1 VTIEFLN
8 AMGDKHNISASSAPT
23 HAPLQ
28 ARIAGVALA
37 TTVLALVAACLCF
50 MLQQWSVARQE
61 ARANHEILAQMAA
74 AGAAAP
80 LADHNMVGV
89 YRALEAVAKAPSVAA
104 VRIIDT
110 RGRTVAQLGT
120 ANPANADTLTRPIK
134 LSSQKVG
141 TLVLVAQHPGLG
153 QTLARDLALTGALFF
168 GAAGLA
174 ILLANSL
181 ARRLA
186 RPMER
191 LSEAMHETAVGGRFK
206 AVEQTTDDDVFQSL
220 TDSFNHL
227 VTRLEA
233 NDHDLRGAMAELV
246 KARDDANAA
255 NVLKS
260 HFLANMS
267 HEIRTPL
274 NGVLAMA
281 EVMAMDDLGSTQRE
295 RLAVIRESGALLLGV
310 LNDVLDLSK
319 IEAGRLEIQD
329 RPFDIAQLAQAIRE
343 TYAPQARDKG
353 LAFEVAIAPEAQGVW
368 RGDADRLRQ
377 ILGNLIS
384 NALKFT
390 LEGAV
395 AIRFASAEDGNGLRI
410 DVADTGIGISPEIL
424 PRLFDKFV
432 QADSST
438 TRRFGGSGLGLAIC
452 RELAVLMDGTIKVQS
467 REGRGSTFTVLVALP
482 REEALTDV
490 HYIDDGHAPAPRIEE
505 SRAVEPEAQAAV
517 DEALVDETPVEIP
530 ADAPCLRVLAADDNP
545 TNQKVVE
552 AVLAPLNAEVVLVAD
567 GAAAVEAWKA
577 AKFDIVLMDIHM
589 PGMDGVEAAQA
600 IRQLEAAEGRPRTPI
615 VAVTANALAHQV
627 EGYLAAGMDGHV
639 AKPIEVTKLYAA
651 IETAMTAARLAQA
664 A

>member
-1 VTIEFLN
+1 MSDRNTPRARRE
-8 AMGDKHNISASSAPT
+8 ST

-61 ARANHEILAQMAA
+61 SRANHAVLAQMAA
-74 AGAAAP
+74 AGAAGP
-80 LADHNMVGV
+80 LADNNLAGV
-89 YRALEAVAKAPSVAA
+89 YRALSAVAKAPGVAA
-104 VRIIDT
+104 VRMVDT
-110 RGRTVAQLGT
+110 GGRTIAQIGD
-120 ANPANADTLTRPIK
+120 PAPADVDTLTRPVE
-134 LSSQKVG
+134 LSGRKIGAV
-141 TLVLVAQHPGLG
+141 VLVARRPGIG
-153 QTLARDLALTGALFF
+153 QILARDLALTGALFF
-168 GAAGLA
+168 GSAGLA
-174 ILLANSL
+174 ILLANGL
-181 ARRLA
+181 ARRMA

-191 LSEAMHETAVGGRFK
+191 LSEAMHETAVGGRFMP
-206 AVEQTTDDDVFQSL
+206 VEQAADDDVFQSL
-220 TDSFNHL
+220 IDSFNHL
-227 VTRLEA
+227 VARLRA
-233 NDHDLRGAMAELV
+233 NDEDLRGAMAELV
-246 KARDDANAA
+246 KARDDANTA

-281 EVMAMDDLGSTQRE
+281 EVMDMDELKPAQRE
-295 RLAVIRESGALLLGV
+295 RLAVIRESGGLLLAV

-329 RPFDIAQLAQAIRE
+329 RPFDIAQLAQSIRE
-343 TYAPQARDKG
+343 SYAHQAREKG
-353 LAFEVAIAPEAQGVW
+353 LAFEVAVAPEAQGLW
-368 RGDADRLRQ
+368 RGDVDRLRQ

-395 AIRFASAEDGNGLRI
+395 AVRFASAEDGSGLRI
-410 DVADTGIGISPEIL
+410 DVADTGIGIAPEIL

-452 RELAVLMDGTIKVQS
+452 RELAALMGGSIKVQS

-482 REEALTDV
+482 REETLTEV
-490 HYIDDGHAPAPRIEE
+490 HYIDD
-505 SRAVEPEAQAAV
+505 
-517 DEALVDETPVEIP
+517 DEAHAVARPRARARGP
-530 ADAPCLRVLAADDNP
+530 AKAPLRVLAADDNP
-545 TNQKVVE
+545 TNQKVIE
-552 AVLAPLNAEVVLVAD
+552 AVLAPLGAEVTMVPD
-567 GAAAVEAWKA
+567 GAACVEAWKA

-589 PGMDGVEAAQA
+589 PVMDGIEAARA
-600 IRQLEAAEGRPRTPI
+600 IRALEAQEGRTRTPI

-627 EGYLAAGMDGHV
+627 EDYLAAGMEGHV
-639 AKPIEVTKLYAA
+639 AKPVEVSKLYSA
-651 IETAMTAARLAQA
+651 IEDAIASARMAKAA
-664 A
+664 

>member
-1 VTIEFLN
+1 
-8 AMGDKHNISASSAPT
+8 MGEKHNNSASTAAT

-104 VRIIDT
+104 VRIMDT
-110 RGRTVAQLGT
+110 KGRTVAQLGA
-120 ANPANADTLTRPIK
+120 ANPTDADTLTRPIK

-191 LSEAMHETAVGGRFK
+191 LSEAMHETAVGGRYK
-206 AVEQTTDDDVFQSL
+206 AVEQTADDDVFQSL

-227 VTRLEA
+227 VCRLEA

-281 EVMAMDDLGSTQRE
+281 EVMAMDDLGSKQRE
-295 RLAVIRESGALLLGV
+295 RLKVIRESGALLLGV

-319 IEAGRLEIQD
+319 IEAGRLEITD

-343 TYAPQARDKG
+343 TYAPQARDKS

-368 RGDADRLRQ
+368 RGDSDRLRQ

-395 AIRFASAEDGNGLRI
+395 AVRFASAEDGSGLRI

-432 QADSST
+432 QADSTT

-452 RELAVLMDGTIKVQS
+452 RELAALMDGSIKVQS
-467 REGRGSTFTVLVALP
+467 REGRGSTFTVLVSLP

-490 HYIDDGHAPAPRIEE
+490 HYIDDDHAPTLSQVPQAQEQP
-505 SRAVEPEAQAAV
+505 AV
-517 DEALVDETPVEIP
+517 PVETTF
-530 ADAPCLRVLAADDNP
+530 LRVLAADDNP

-567 GAAAVEAWKA
+567 GAACVEAWKA
-577 AKFDIVLMDIHM
+577 ATFDIVLMDIHM

-600 IRQLEAAEGRPRTPI
+600 IRAMEAAEGRVRTPI

-651 IETAMTAARLAQA
+651 IEAAMTAARLAQA

>member
-1 VTIEFLN
+1 MTNI
-8 AMGDKHNISASSAPT
+8 HNYSGST

-89 YRALEAVAKAPSVAA
+89 YRALEAVAKAPSVAG
-104 VRIIDT
+104 VRIVDT
-110 RGRTVAQLGT
+110 QGRVVAQLGES
-120 ANPANADTLTRPIK
+120 NPADTDTLSHPIR
-134 LSSQKVG
+134 LGSQNVG
-141 TLVLVAQHPGLG
+141 ALVLLAEHPGLG

-206 AVEQTTDDDVFQSL
+206 AVEQTSDDDVFQSL

-227 VTRLEA
+227 VCRLEA

-281 EVMAMDDLGSTQRE
+281 ELMAMDKMSDTQRE
-295 RLAVIRESGALLLGV
+295 RLKVIRESGAVLLGV

-319 IEAGRLEIQD
+319 IEAGRLEITD
-329 RPFDIAQLAQAIRE
+329 RPFDIAQLAQSIRE
-343 TYAPQARDKG
+343 TYAPQARDRG
-353 LAFEVAIAPEAQGVW
+353 LAFEVAVAPEAQGLW
-368 RGDADRLRQ
+368 RGDSDRLRQ
-377 ILGNLIS
+377 ILGNLIA

-395 AIRFASAEDGNGLRI
+395 AVRFASAEDGSGLRI

-452 RELAVLMDGTIKVQS
+452 RELAALMDGSIKVQS
-467 REGRGSTFTVLVALP
+467 REGRGSTFTVLLSLP
-482 REEALTDV
+482 REEAIVDV
-490 HYIDDGHAPAPRIEE
+490 HYIDDDHAAAPEAAPA
-505 SRAVEPEAQAAV
+505 
-517 DEALVDETPVEIP
+517 ET
-530 ADAPCLRVLAADDNP
+530 ARLRVLAADDNP
-545 TNQKVVE
+545 TNQKVVA
-552 AVLAPLNAEVVLVAD
+552 AVLAPLNAEVTTVAD
-567 GAAAVEAWKA
+567 GRACVEAWRA
-577 AKFDIVLMDIHM
+577 GTFDIVLMDIHM
-589 PGMDGVEAAQA
+589 PVLDGVEAARA
-600 IRQLEAAEGRPRTPI
+600 IRALESEQGRVRTPI
-615 VAVTANALAHQV
+615 IAVTANALAHQV
-627 EGYLAAGMDGHV
+627 EDYLAAGMDGHV
-639 AKPIEVTKLYAA
+639 AKPIEVTKLYDA
-651 IETAMTAARLAQA
+651 IQAAMTAARLAQA

>member
-1 VTIEFLN
+1 MSDIRNHSGL
-8 AMGDKHNISASSAPT
+8 T

-89 YRALEAVAKAPSVAA
+89 YRALEAVAKAPSVAG
-104 VRIIDT
+104 VRIVDT
-110 RGRTVAQLGT
+110 NGRVVAQMGE
-120 ANPANADTLTRPIK
+120 ANPANTDTLTHPIR
-134 LSSQKVG
+134 LGSQKVG
-141 TLVLVAQHPGLG
+141 ALVLVAEHPGLG

-206 AVEQTTDDDVFQSL
+206 AVEQTSDDDVFQSL

-227 VTRLEA
+227 VCRLEA

-281 EVMAMDDLGSTQRE
+281 ELMAMDKMSDTQRE
-295 RLAVIRESGALLLGV
+295 RLKVIRESGAVLLGV

-319 IEAGRLEIQD
+319 IEAGRLEITG
-329 RPFDIAQLAQAIRE
+329 RPFDIAQLAQSIRE
-343 TYAPQARDKG
+343 TYAPLARDRG
-353 LAFEVAIAPEAQGVW
+353 LAFEVAVAPEAQGLW
-368 RGDADRLRQ
+368 RGDSDRLRQ
-377 ILGNLIS
+377 ILGNLIA

-395 AIRFASAEDGNGLRI
+395 AVRFASAEDGSGLRI

-452 RELAVLMDGTIKVQS
+452 RELAVLMDGSIKVQS
-467 REGRGSTFTVLVALP
+467 REGRGSTFTVLLSLP
-482 REEALTDV
+482 REEAIVDV
-490 HYIDDGHAPAPRIEE
+490 HYIDDDHSPAREAPPA
-505 SRAVEPEAQAAV
+505 
-517 DEALVDETPVEIP
+517 ETNR
-530 ADAPCLRVLAADDNP
+530 LRVLAADDNA
-545 TNQKVVE
+545 TNQKVVA
-552 AVLAPLNAEVVLVAD
+552 AVLAPLNAEVTLVAD
-567 GAAAVEAWKA
+567 GQACVDAWQTGT
-577 AKFDIVLMDIHM
+577 FDIVLMDIHM
-589 PGMDGVEAAQA
+589 PVLDGVEAARV
-600 IRQLEAAEGRPRTPI
+600 IRALEVEQGRVRTPI
-615 VAVTANALAHQV
+615 IAVTANALAHQV
-627 EGYLAAGMDGHV
+627 EDYLAAGMDGHV
-639 AKPIEVTKLYAA
+639 AKPIEVTKLYDA
-651 IETAMTAARLAQA
+651 IEAAMTAARLAQA

>member
-1 VTIEFLN
+1 
-8 AMGDKHNISASSAPT
+8 MGEKHNNSASAAAT

-110 RGRTVAQLGT
+110 KGRTVAQLGA
-120 ANPANADTLTRPIK
+120 ANPTDADTLTRPIK
-134 LSSQKVG
+134 LSSQTVG

-191 LSEAMHETAVGGRFK
+191 LSEAMHETAVGGRYK
-206 AVEQTTDDDVFQSL
+206 AVEQTADDDVFQSL

-281 EVMAMDDLGSTQRE
+281 EVMAMDDLAPTQRE
-295 RLAVIRESGALLLGV
+295 RLAVIRESGGLLLGV

-319 IEAGRLEIQD
+319 IEAGRLEITD

-353 LAFEVAIAPEAQGVW
+353 LAFEVAIAPEAQGLW
-368 RGDADRLRQ
+368 RGDSDRLRQ
-377 ILGNLIS
+377 ILGNLIA

-395 AIRFASAEDGNGLRI
+395 AVRFASAEDGSGLRI
-410 DVADTGIGISPEIL
+410 DVADTGIGISPDIL

-432 QADSST
+432 QADSTT

-452 RELAVLMDGTIKVQS
+452 RELAAMMDGSIKVQS

-490 HYIDDGHAPAPRIEE
+490 HYIDDDHAPPPRVGASAEAPAP
-505 SRAVEPEAQAAV
+505 A
-517 DEALVDETPVEIP
+517 ETTF
-530 ADAPCLRVLAADDNP
+530 LRVLAADDNP
-545 TNQKVVE
+545 TNQKVVA
-552 AVLAPLNAEVVLVAD
+552 AVLAPLNAEVVLVGD
-567 GAAAVEAWKA
+567 GAACVEAWKA
-577 AKFDIVLMDIHM
+577 ATFDIVLMDIHM
-589 PGMDGVEAAQA
+589 PVMDGLEAAQA
-600 IRQLEAAEGRPRTPI
+600 IRQLEVQEGRQRTPI

-627 EGYLAAGMDGHV
+627 EDYLAAGMDGHV

-651 IETAMTAARLAQA
+651 IEAAMTAARLSQA

>member
-1 VTIEFLN
+1 
-8 AMGDKHNISASSAPT
+8 MGEKHNNSASSAPA

-37 TTVLALVAACLCF
+37 TTVLALMAACLCF

-104 VRIIDT
+104 VRIIDL
-110 RGRTVAQLGT
+110 RGRTVAQLGA
-120 ANPANADTLTRPIK
+120 ANPTDADTLTRPIK

-206 AVEQTTDDDVFQSL
+206 AVEQTADDDVFQSL

-227 VTRLEA
+227 VSRLEA

-281 EVMAMDDLGSTQRE
+281 EVMAMDDLRPTQRE
-295 RLAVIRESGALLLGV
+295 RLAVIRESGGLLLGV

-319 IEAGRLEIQD
+319 IEAGRLEIQN

-395 AIRFASAEDGNGLRI
+395 AIRFASAEDGSGLRI
-410 DVADTGIGISPEIL
+410 DVADTGIGISPQIL

-482 REEALTDV
+482 REEAITDV
-490 HYIDDGHAPAPRIEE
+490 HYIDDGHAPPPQAP
-505 SRAVEPEAQAAV
+505 EPEAAKPIDDAPI
-517 DEALVDETPVEIP
+517 ETPVETP
-530 ADAPCLRVLAADDNP
+530 VEAPCLRVLAADDNP

-567 GAAAVEAWKA
+567 GAACVEAWKA

-600 IRQLEAAEGRPRTPI
+600 IRQLEVAEGRPRTPI

-651 IETAMTAARLAQA
+651 IESAMAAAKLAQA

>member
-1 VTIEFLN
+1 
-8 AMGDKHNISASSAPT
+8 MSDSHNNNASSAPT

-89 YRALEAVAKAPSVAA
+89 YRALEAVAKAPNVAA
-104 VRIIDT
+104 VRIIDN
-110 RGRTVAQLGT
+110 RGRAVAQLGA
-120 ANPANADTLTRPIK
+120 ANPTDADTLTRPIK

-191 LSEAMHETAVGGRFK
+191 LSEAMHETAVGGRFR
-206 AVEQTTDDDVFQSL
+206 AVEQTADDDVFRSL

-227 VTRLEA
+227 VARLQT

-281 EVMAMDDLGSTQRE
+281 EVMAMDNLAPSQRE
-295 RLAVIRESGALLLGV
+295 RLSVIRESGAVLLGV

-329 RPFDIAQLAQAIRE
+329 RPFDIAQLAQTIRE
-343 TYAPQARDKG
+343 IYAPQARDKG
-353 LAFEVAIAPEAQGVW
+353 LAFEVAVAPEAQGLW

-377 ILGNLIS
+377 ILSNLIA

-395 AIRFASAEDGNGLRI
+395 AIRFASAEDGSGLRI

-452 RELAVLMDGTIKVQS
+452 RELSALMGGSIKVQS
-467 REGRGSTFTVLVALP
+467 REGRGSTFTVLVSLP
-482 REEALTDV
+482 REETPVDV
-490 HYIDDGHAPAPRIEE
+490 HYVDDGNA
-505 SRAVEPEAQAAV
+505 
-517 DEALVDETPVEIP
+517 PVEQP
-530 ADAPCLRVLAADDNP
+530 ADSSCLRVLAADDNP

-552 AVLAPLNAEVVLVAD
+552 AVLAPLNAEVVLVSD
-567 GAAAVEAWKA
+567 GAACVQAWKA

-600 IRQLEAAEGRPRTPI
+600 IRALEASEGRQRTPI

-651 IETAMTAARLAQA
+651 IEQAVAAARLAQA

>member
-1 VTIEFLN
+1 
-8 AMGDKHNISASSAPT
+8 MGDKHNNSASSAPT

-110 RGRTVAQLGT
+110 RGRTVAQLGA
-120 ANPANADTLTRPIK
+120 ANPVNADTLTRPIK

-206 AVEQTTDDDVFQSL
+206 AVEQTADDDVFQSL

-281 EVMAMDDLGSTQRE
+281 EVMAMDDLAPTQRE
-295 RLAVIRESGALLLGV
+295 RLSVIRESGGLLLGV

-395 AIRFASAEDGNGLRI
+395 AIRFASAEDGSGLRI

-490 HYIDDGHAPAPRIEE
+490 HYIDDGHAPQIEPP
-505 SRAVEPEAQAAV
+505 RAVEPDTQAS
-517 DEALVDETPVEIP
+517 VDETPDETSS
-530 ADAPCLRVLAADDNP
+530 DSPCLRVLAADDNP

>member
-1 VTIEFLN
+1 MSEDRNHSGL
-8 AMGDKHNISASSAPT
+8 T

-89 YRALEAVAKAPSVAA
+89 YRALEAVAKAPSVAG
-104 VRIIDT
+104 VRILDT
-110 RGRTVAQLGT
+110 HGRVVAQLGE
-120 ANPANADTLTRPIK
+120 ANPADADTLTRPIK
-134 LSSQKVG
+134 LSSQQIG
-141 TLVLVAQHPGLG
+141 ALVLLAEHPGLG

-191 LSEAMHETAVGGRFK
+191 LSEAMHETAVGGRYK
-206 AVEQTTDDDVFQSL
+206 AVEQTADDDVFRSL

-227 VTRLEA
+227 VCRLEA

-281 EVMAMDDLGSTQRE
+281 ELMAMDKMSDTQRE
-295 RLAVIRESGALLLGV
+295 RLKVIRESGSVLLSV

-319 IEAGRLEIQD
+319 IEAGRLEITD
-329 RPFDIAQLAQAIRE
+329 RPFDIAQLAQSIRE
-343 TYAPQARDKG
+343 TYAQQARDKG
-353 LAFEVAIAPEAQGVW
+353 LAFEVAVAPEAQGLW

-377 ILGNLIS
+377 ILGNLIA

-390 LEGAV
+390 LDGAV
-395 AIRFASAEDGNGLRI
+395 AVRFASAEDGSGLRI

-452 RELAVLMDGTIKVQS
+452 RELAVLMDGSIKVQS
-467 REGRGSTFTVLVALP
+467 REGRGSTFTVLLSLP
-482 REEALTDV
+482 REEAITDV
-490 HYIDDGHAPAPRIEE
+490 HYIDDEPLAAP
-505 SRAVEPEAQAAV
+505 QA
-517 DEALVDETPVEIP
+517 PVET
-530 ADAPCLRVLAADDNP
+530 ARLRVLAADDNP
-545 TNQKVVE
+545 TNQKVVA
-552 AVLAPLNAEVVLVAD
+552 AVLAPLNAEVTLVAD
-567 GAAAVEAWKA
+567 GAACVETWKA
-577 AKFDIVLMDIHM
+577 GAFDIVLMDIHM
-589 PGMDGVEAAQA
+589 PVLDGVEAAKA
-600 IRQLEAAEGRPRTPI
+600 IRALEVEEGRVRTPI
-615 VAVTANALAHQV
+615 IAVTANALAHQV
-627 EGYLAAGMDGHV
+627 EDYLAAGMDGHV
-639 AKPIEVTKLYAA
+639 AKPIEVSKLYDA
-651 IETAMTAARLAQA
+651 IEAAMAAARLAQA

>member
-1 VTIEFLN
+1 
-8 AMGDKHNISASSAPT
+8 MSDSHNNNASSAST

-89 YRALEAVAKAPSVAA
+89 YRALEAVAKAPNVAA
-104 VRIIDT
+104 VRIIDNK
-110 RGRTVAQLGT
+110 GRAVAQLGA
-120 ANPANADTLTRPIK
+120 ANPTDADTLTRPIK

-191 LSEAMHETAVGGRFK
+191 LSEAMHETAVGGRFR
-206 AVEQTTDDDVFQSL
+206 AVEQTADDDVFRSL

-227 VTRLEA
+227 VARLQT

-281 EVMAMDDLGSTQRE
+281 EVMAMDNLAPAQRE
-295 RLAVIRESGALLLGV
+295 RLSVIRESGAVLLGV

-329 RPFDIAQLAQAIRE
+329 RPFDIAQLAQTIRE
-343 TYAPQARDKG
+343 IYAPQARGKG
-353 LAFEVAIAPEAQGVW
+353 LAFEVAVAPEAQGLW
-368 RGDADRLRQ
+368 RGDVDRLRQ
-377 ILGNLIS
+377 ILGNLIA

-395 AIRFASAEDGNGLRI
+395 AIRFASAEDGSGLRI
-410 DVADTGIGISPEIL
+410 DVADTGIGISPDIL

-452 RELAVLMDGTIKVQS
+452 RELSTLMGGSIKVQS
-467 REGRGSTFTVLVALP
+467 REGRGSTFTVLVSLP
-482 REEALTDV
+482 REETPVDV
-490 HYIDDGHAPAPRIEE
+490 HYVDDGHAPIE
-505 SRAVEPEAQAAV
+505 Q
-517 DEALVDETPVEIP
+517 P
-530 ADAPCLRVLAADDNP
+530 ADASCLRVLAADDNP

-552 AVLAPLNAEVVLVAD
+552 AVLAPLNAEVVLVSD
-567 GAAAVEAWKA
+567 GAACVAAWKA

-600 IRQLEAAEGRPRTPI
+600 IRALEASEGRQRTPI

-651 IETAMTAARLAQA
+651 IEEAVAAARLAQA

>member
-1 VTIEFLN
+1 
-8 AMGDKHNISASSAPT
+8 MSDSHNNNASSAPT

-89 YRALEAVAKAPSVAA
+89 YRALEAVAKAPNVAA
-104 VRIIDT
+104 VRIIDN
-110 RGRTVAQLGT
+110 RGRAVAQLGA
-120 ANPANADTLTRPIK
+120 ANPTDADTLTRPIK
-134 LSSQKVG
+134 LSSQTVG

-191 LSEAMHETAVGGRFK
+191 LSKAMHDTAVGGRFR
-206 AVEQTTDDDVFQSL
+206 AVEQTADDDVFRSL

-227 VTRLEA
+227 VARLQT

-281 EVMAMDDLGSTQRE
+281 EVMAMDNLAPAQRE
-295 RLAVIRESGALLLGV
+295 RLSVIRESGAVLLGV

-329 RPFDIAQLAQAIRE
+329 RPFDIAQLAQTIRE
-343 TYAPQARDKG
+343 IYAPQARDKG
-353 LAFEVAIAPEAQGVW
+353 LAFEVAVAPEAQGLW
-368 RGDADRLRQ
+368 RGDVDRLRQ
-377 ILGNLIS
+377 ILGNLIA

-395 AIRFASAEDGNGLRI
+395 AIRFASAEDGSGLRI
-410 DVADTGIGISPEIL
+410 DVADTGIGISPDIL

-452 RELAVLMDGTIKVQS
+452 RELSTLMGGSIKVQS
-467 REGRGSTFTVLVALP
+467 REGRGSTFTVLVSLP
-482 REEALTDV
+482 RE
-490 HYIDDGHAPAPRIEE
+490 
-505 SRAVEPEAQAAV
+505 
-517 DEALVDETPVEIP
+517 ETPVEIHYVDDGHASVEQP
-530 ADAPCLRVLAADDNP
+530 ADASCLRVLAADDNP

-552 AVLAPLNAEVVLVAD
+552 AVLAPLNAEVVLVSD
-567 GAAAVEAWKA
+567 GAACVEAWKA

-589 PGMDGVEAAQA
+589 PGMDGVEAARA
-600 IRQLEAAEGRPRTPI
+600 IRALETSEGRQRTPI

-651 IETAMTAARLAQA
+651 IEQAVAAARLAQA